1 LITTLPRTAYSI
13 FFNRGDIVSS
23 VKRFLL
29 TFVPSSACAN
39 LEAVVMKQGEIACLT
54 CTLDYIINSLTSGI
68 HDRVDNRIRVKDR
81 LGRIGNRNTKQQH
94 QRNSIQ

>member
-1 LITTLPRTAYSI
+1 
-13 FFNRGDIVSS
+13 
-23 VKRFLL
+23 
-29 TFVPSSACAN
+29 
-39 LEAVVMKQGEIACLT
+39 MKKGEIACLT

-68 HDRVDNRIRVKDR
+68 HDGVDNRIRVKDR